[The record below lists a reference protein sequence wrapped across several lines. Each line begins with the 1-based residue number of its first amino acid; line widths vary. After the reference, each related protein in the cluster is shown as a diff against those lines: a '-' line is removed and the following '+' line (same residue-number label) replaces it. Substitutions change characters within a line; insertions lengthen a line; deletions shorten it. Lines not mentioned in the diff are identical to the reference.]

1 MDECY
6 APYTCIENE
15 IRCDVC
21 KNSTLQNVGGREEA
35 NKVSVPG
42 GGDHAGGEQPS
53 HAHAGDHLGQAGGLG
68 EGEEPVGV
76 QLAPHVV
83 HFIGQV
89 DEPSILVI
97 AEHLLE

>member
-21 KNSTLQNVGGREEA
+21 KNSTLQNVGGRKEA
-35 NKVSVPG
+35 NKVSVPDS
-42 GGDHAGGEQPS
+42 GD

-68 EGEEPVGV
+68 EGEGPV
-76 QLAPHVV
+76 
-83 HFIGQV
+83 
-89 DEPSILVI
+89 
-97 AEHLLE
+97 

>member
-1 MDECY
+1 MWE
-6 APYTCIENE
+6 AE
-15 IRCDVC
+15 
-21 KNSTLQNVGGREEA
+21 KEA

-42 GGDHAGGEQPS
+42 SGDHAG

-68 EGEEPVGV
+68 EGEGPVRV

-83 HFIGQV
+83 HLIGQV

>member
-1 MDECY
+1 M
-6 APYTCIENE
+6 
-15 IRCDVC
+15 
-21 KNSTLQNVGGREEA
+21 GGRKEA

-42 GGDHAGGEQPS
+42 SGDHAG

-68 EGEEPVGV
+68 EGEEPVGA

-83 HFIGQV
+83 HFKGQV

>member
-1 MDECY
+1 M
-6 APYTCIENE
+6 
-15 IRCDVC
+15 
-21 KNSTLQNVGGREEA
+21 GGRKEA

-42 GGDHAGGEQPS
+42 SGDHAGGEQPG
-53 HAHAGDHLGQAGGLG
+53 HAHAGDHLSQAGGLAEV
-68 EGEEPVGV
+68 EGPVGA

-83 HFIGQV
+83 HFKGQV